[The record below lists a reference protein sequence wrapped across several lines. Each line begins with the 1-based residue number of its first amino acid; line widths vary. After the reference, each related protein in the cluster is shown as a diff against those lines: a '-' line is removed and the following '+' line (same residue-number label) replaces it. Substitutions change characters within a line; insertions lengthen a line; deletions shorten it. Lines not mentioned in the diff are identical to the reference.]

1 MALRGSDL
9 EDRPR
14 PRTDADFLSRNPIAP
29 AEELNKEEVQFCTPV
44 FNLAESQTSD
54 PEVQDIMSRLRSPS
68 HTAERR
74 LRRAY
79 RVCHGLLCHRG
90 TQGWLPFVP
99 TQLRTAVLHLCHDNL
114 TAGHLG
120 RDKTTKKI
128 LERYWWPRV
137 RTDVAEY
144 IASCIKCQSRKIAN
158 PTINWGA
165 QPVPHPKAPFKI
177 LGIEHLGPFYS
188 FSKL

>member
-1 MALRGSDL
+1 M
-9 EDRPR
+9 
-14 PRTDADFLSRNPIAP
+14 
-29 AEELNKEEVQFCTPV
+29 
-44 FNLAESQTSD
+44 
-54 PEVQDIMSRLRSPS
+54 
-68 HTAERR
+68 
-74 LRRAY
+74 
-79 RVCHGLLCHRG
+79 
-90 TQGWLPFVP
+90 P

-158 PTINWGA
+158 PTIDSGV
-165 QPVPHPKAPFKI
+165 QPVPLPKAPFEI
-177 LGIEHLGPFYS
+177 LGIDHLGPFPPTPSGNKYVLVAIDYPSKRVELRAVPSTAVDHIVQFLRQQVILRHGVPRVIVSDRASS
-188 FSKL
+188 FIFHRFAREMEAHGIHHAQAAP